1 VPAYV
6 TAKVSRRARFADPTL
21 LASIRDHIIAI
32 VLVAATLSAITLWF
46 LADRLN
52 ASVTTQDQCYIDTRD
67 VSCLP

>member
-1 VPAYV
+1 
-6 TAKVSRRARFADPTL
+6 L